1 MGRHPY
7 HKLPTDIQTYLDEN
21 SSVFIHF
28 SNRKHLAKRLKSQF
42 KRHGYT
48 EFVGNDVL
56 LTILHYWQAVIEL
69 HYPEKTN
76 QDGYYYKDILKQM
89 VINQEIG
96 ESIEEYRYILKAL
109 PQVVQH
115 QYVENAR
122 GLLRQSLVFYKERLV
137 EPGLLDHFLSKLNCN
152 YSTEKAR
159 HLYEASR
166 LIEHCDSGD
175 DQTLWATFEQM
186 APTFWI

>member
-7 HKLPTDIQTYLDEN
+7 YKLPTDIQTYLDEN

-28 SNRKHLAKRLKSQF
+28 SNRKHLTKRLKSQF
-42 KRHGYT
+42 KHHGYT

-89 VINQEIG
+89 VINQETG

-166 LIEHCDSGD
+166 LIEHCDSSD
-175 DQTLWATFEQM
+175 DQTLWAAFEQM
-186 APTFWI
+186 VPTFWI